1 MSAPQN
7 QQTSTS
13 DYLATA
19 LFMSLWSK
27 IQLSNIS
34 TWMSITWSHVY
45 HYWYQQN
52 YIFMPFTLLHPK
64 SPSPSFL
71 EQVQYTSIQWSSV
84 DAILGCVRLQEH
96 FLQWLQGGICRDLN
110 RKLLL
115 PPDNI
120 MFKHFQNSA
129 IKWARVFEQ
138 SRDKEMCTWLYSIYH
153 PWNSNMCMASHFSR
167 FWCSKSVYFHL
178 GLGEIKEKLHCVH
191 KEHESL
197 VFSVENVHLYP
208 VQNTCILSNNLLH

>member
-1 MSAPQN
+1 MS
-7 QQTSTS
+7 
-13 DYLATA
+13 
-19 LFMSLWSK
+19 
-27 IQLSNIS
+27 
-34 TWMSITWSHVY
+34 
-45 HYWYQQN
+45 
-52 YIFMPFTLLHPK
+52 FTLFHPK

-138 SRDKEMCTWLYSIYH
+138 SRDKEMSTWLYTTCGIRTCAWLLISQDFDAANQYISI
-153 PWNSNMCMASHFSR
+153 SDL
-167 FWCSKSVYFHL
+167 V
-178 GLGEIKEKLHCVH
+178 KEKLRCVH

-208 VQNTCILSNNLLH
+208 VQNTCTLSNNLLH